1 LVPLV
6 LDEHGLFSPTDI
18 MSSPA
23 KSSGATPVT
32 TPKPK
37 SSSKSKGTTTT
48 AEDTKTK
55 PKKLKKR
62 VCICN
67 WGSEC
72 AEVRT
77 WLDSKKD
84 NNKCD
89 DDPRAG
95 ALKLLD
101 LSAMA
106 TKNAAVRERWKTA
119 VLHCLGAT
127 ERANLVISDWTKVPV
142 AKHHWTVAQLSGCGK
157 SISTPAPLDAAQKLA
172 HGQVMDED
180 MAQVTVPDTGEILFF
195 HLPSV
200 PREALRQEMQQQNQ
214 PPPSSSSLLETEN
227 DRIEQD
233 DNINHDGNNNNY
245 SDEEDHEDDDEDAR
259 KARFAALDYATFR
272 QMELT
277 VQTLT
282 EQKETLKDKI
292 KLLQEDKAELQAEKK
307 ALKIKVM
314 TIVNKVYG
322 SLETAT
328 TRKAKQDGAAAA
340 ASTGTAGVTAA
351 AAATPKR
358 TKSTL

>member
-1 LVPLV
+1 
-6 LDEHGLFSPTDI
+6 
-18 MSSPA
+18 MSSPTKASGEPVVA
-23 KSSGATPVT
+23 KTR
-32 TPKPK
+32 PK
-37 SSSKSKGTTTT
+37 SSKSKVATTT

-142 AKHHWTVAQLSGCGK
+142 AKHHWTVAQLAGCGK
-157 SISTPAPLDAAQKLA
+157 SISTPAPLDTAQKLA
-172 HGQVMDED
+172 HGPVMDEEI
-180 MAQVTVPDTGEILFF
+180 AQVTVPDTGEIMYF

-233 DNINHDGNNNNY
+233 DNINHSVDNNNNINN
-245 SDEEDHEDDDEDAR
+245 SDEEDHDDDDEDAR

-307 ALKIKVM
+307 ALKLKIM
-314 TIVNKVYG
+314 NIVNKVYG

-328 TRKAKQDGAAAA
+328 TRKAKQDGAGA
-340 ASTGTAGVTAA
+340 GTAGVTAAAA